1 MIEIIEK
8 ISWIPFNLLEKL
20 KQNKKEFINLNL
32 DKIGINRQ
40 FKFYISKSDEGLSSQ
55 LNAFGFREPINLE
68 YYYKFVKS
76 YDIVL
81 DIGANIGLFTILS
94 ENAKKIICIEPL
106 KQAIPLLKKNIL
118 ENNLSKK
125 TNIINAAVG
134 KKGKLIIEVDK
145 KLNLSRIV
153 NKKNKNTYEV
163 KSFHLKDLIKKY
175 KSNFLRLDVEGYE
188 YEILFKKIPKEI
200 NKISMEFHTALLGD
214 KKVREL
220 LIYFEK
226 EGFKVKYLIED
237 LPIRLYPFHNFL
249 KKTRLIKKFTYVKEN
264 LTPKKCLS
272 YINKVRKV
280 KYLFLER

>member
-1 MIEIIEK
+1 MIDIIEK

-20 KQNKKEFINLNL
+20 KQNKREFINLNL

-55 LNAFGFREPINLE
+55 LNAFGFREPINLK
-68 YYYKFVKS
+68 YYYKFVKPS
-76 YDIVL
+76 DIVL

-118 ENNLSKK
+118 ENNLSEK

-134 KKGKLIIEVDK
+134 GKGRLMIEVDK

-175 KSNFLRLDVEGYE
+175 KSNF
-188 YEILFKKIPKEI
+188 
-200 NKISMEFHTALLGD
+200 
-214 KKVREL
+214 
-220 LIYFEK
+220 
-226 EGFKVKYLIED
+226 
-237 LPIRLYPFHNFL
+237 
-249 KKTRLIKKFTYVKEN
+249 
-264 LTPKKCLS
+264 
-272 YINKVRKV
+272 
-280 KYLFLER
+280 